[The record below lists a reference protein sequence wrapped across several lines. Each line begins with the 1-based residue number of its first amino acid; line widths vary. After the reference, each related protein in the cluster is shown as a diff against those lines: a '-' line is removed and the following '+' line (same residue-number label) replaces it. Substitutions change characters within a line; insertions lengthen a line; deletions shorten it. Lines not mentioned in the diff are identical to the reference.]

1 MKFVA
6 AYLLACL
13 GADSAAAAERPTKE
27 DVRRILDSVGADAGE
42 EEEEGSLDLLFA
54 RLEGKD
60 VAELVAAG
68 REQLAYAPSGAA
80 AAGVAATAA
89 AGEAKEDKEEEKK
102 EEE

>member
-1 MKFVA
+1 M
-6 AYLLACL
+6 
-13 GADSAAAAERPTKE
+13 S
-27 DVRRILDSVGADAGE
+27 
-42 EEEEGSLDLLFA
+42 
-54 RLEGKD
+54 LEGKD

-102 EEE
+102 EEEEEEEEDTDIFGLFDDE